1 MNPKPFLRIMIP
13 TISTGREPWDPTN
26 GNHLSG
32 SVGTSFARLG
42 GTGRKQGTPFSHESW
57 PSRIRVESWTHHLES
72 SSRILQKQ
80 SFEGYIFARGFL
92 GSQLVLLLEVTAVTF
107 RWIYRMQS
115 VQNHAGRIVFWERSP
130 ARLVWNLIWV
140 QSGPLPATCS
150 VIITACMRVKA
161 PVTHR
166 FGHL

>member
-80 SFEGYIFARGFL
+80 SFEGYIFAL
-92 GSQLVLLLEVTAVTF
+92 GSWDLNLYCFWRSLLLLSDWYIACNQFKTMLGESCFEREVRQHWF
-107 RWIYRMQS
+107 
-115 VQNHAGRIVFWERSP
+115 E
-130 ARLVWNLIWV
+130 IWYGYKV
-140 QSGPLPATCS
+140 GPYQLHVA
-150 VIITACMRVKA
+150 
-161 PVTHR
+161 
-166 FGHL
+166 LL